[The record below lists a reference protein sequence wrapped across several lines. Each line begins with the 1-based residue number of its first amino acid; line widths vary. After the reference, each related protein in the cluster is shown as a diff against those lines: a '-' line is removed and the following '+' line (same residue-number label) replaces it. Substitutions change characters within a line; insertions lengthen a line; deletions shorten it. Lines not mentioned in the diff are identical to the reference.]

1 MTSDDYVFPDCC
13 DEASESGLLTANDD
27 SCTWEIIRLQ
37 PDGSTRKTVVEFCPF
52 CGHRLNLF
60 AS

>member
-1 MTSDDYVFPDCC
+1 MITEPETPDCC
-13 DEASESGLLTANDD
+13 DDVWESDLITANDD

-37 PDGSTRKTVVEFCPF
+37 PDGSTRKTTVTHCPF